1 MSEQDPPQDELT
13 GKPRRV
19 AFTFALLLAL
29 IAVAIA
35 AIVIVRLQ
43 AARSDEHAGPRA
55 TGQPAAPAKSA
66 DSAKPSKPTLP
77 KPESKGG
84 KPLPDLVPGNPLDDD
99 RFAQLSAQVVIAA
112 VGLKRDANWETNVL
126 LYMQKTL
133 QKSGV
138 SIEQYN
144 EYARALQGQPDRA
157 RAVAENI
164 MMRVEKKLGYRVT
177 MDKLPMFKFDEK
189 TIKQLERK
197 MTD

>member
-1 MSEQDPPQDELT
+1 MSEQDSPQDELT

-19 AFTFALLLAL
+19 TFTLALLLAL
-29 IAVAIA
+29 IAVAVA

-43 AARSDEHAGPRA
+43 VARSGEHAGPGA
-55 TGQPAAPAKSA
+55 SAPAAAPAKSA
-66 DSAKPSKPTLP
+66 DPAKPSKPTLP

-84 KPLPDLVPGNPLDDD
+84 KPLPDLVPGSPLDDD

-133 QKSGV
+133 GKSGV
-138 SIEQYN
+138 TIEQYT
-144 EYARALQGQPDRA
+144 EYAQALQKRPDRN

-189 TIKQLERK
+189 TIKQLEKK